1 VSAPSPAPL
10 DGHRTAERRSL
21 AMHALVAERLDD
33 ATVARAL
40 ERVERWR
47 ATPGARD
54 PAVLLRWEQLL
65 RGPRAEL
72 AATLT
77 ADTPEAGDLRQHTPF
92 AGVVAPSERW
102 RIIRE
107 VR

>member
-1 VSAPSPAPL
+1 
-10 DGHRTAERRSL
+10 
-21 AMHALVAERLDD
+21 MHALVAERLDD

-40 ERVERWR
+40 ERVQQWR
-47 ATPGARD
+47 AAPGAQD
-54 PAVLLRWEQLL
+54 PAMLLRWEQLL

-72 AATLT
+72 AAALT
-77 ADTPEAGDLRQHTPF
+77 AETPEAVDLRRHTPF